1 VRNECPRSTF
11 GTSSGGCSRPGPYT
25 SAELMER
32 VRAVVVGGGQASLA
46 TSHELT
52 RAGVEH
58 VVLERGHV
66 GQTWR
71 DRWDSFCL
79 VTPNWTVQLPGGAYE
94 GGRSRRLH
102 VQGRD
107 RRLSRGISRRP
118 RGTRP
123 RGRRG
128 AFGGIRAGR
137 RVRDP
142 DLRRRRSCRVP
153 GPFHRRLP
161 APVPP
166 PWGRIVARPI
176 CFRSTS
182 TTSGTPRRCMSF
194 DAGAFASSQVKPGE
208 SRSCREL
215 RGGARR
221 LAPGPAGC
229 TTFRNGAARR
239 GASHTWQATRWPSNC
254 CPLSRGSSEPART
267 RLICLISSL
276 GVWLN
281 ELSGDVTRRST
292 CMRVT

>member
-1 VRNECPRSTF
+1 ME
-11 GTSSGGCSRPGPYT
+11 SGREGGFVILT
-25 SAELMER
+25 SAGDVHAE
-32 VRAVVVGGGQASLA
+32 SL
-46 TSHELT
+46 
-52 RAGVEH
+52 
-58 VVLERGHV
+58 VLS
-66 GQTWR
+66 T
-71 DRWDSFCL
+71 
-79 VTPNWTVQLPGGAYE
+79 GAYQ
-94 GGRSRRLH
+94 RPY
-102 VQGRD
+102 
-107 RRLSRGISRRP
+107 RP
-118 RGTRP
+118 RGADR
-123 RGRRG
+123 
-128 AFGGIRAGR
+128 
-137 RVRDP
+137 
-142 DLRRRRSCRVP
+142 C
-153 GPFHRRLP
+153 
-161 APVPP
+161 
-166 PWGRIVARPI
+166 RPI

-208 SRSCREL
+208 NRSCREL

-221 LAPGPAGC
+221 LAPGSAGC